1 MHCRP
6 RPLRGERCIR
16 TVVWV
21 GSLRIRGPRS
31 LGWCSERNRFYG
43 NAALPRHGL
52 LGTCCPTR
60 RPLFPVFGF
69 GLCPQ
74 GPEAKYNRLTG
85 ILRVRRPR
93 VGRLAFHVS
102 SIVGLGVVARRV
114 GGRDGFRL
122 QNAGLFSVFPR
133 NTNRNTY
140 SRCVI
145 LPRVSCFA
153 ACIVSWASCD
163 TFKIVHTCSHTYAHC
178 Y

>member
-1 MHCRP
+1 MGTLPFHA
-6 RPLRGERCIR
+6 
-16 TVVWV
+16 T
-21 GSLRIRGPRS
+21 GSLGLAVPPGALCFLCLA
-31 LGWCSERNRFYG
+31 LGC
-43 NAALPRHGL
+43 
-52 LGTCCPTR
+52 
-60 RPLFPVFGF
+60 V
-69 GLCPQ
+69 Q

-93 VGRLAFHVS
+93 AGRLAFHVS

-163 TFKIVHTCSHTYAHC
+163 TFKIVHRHARTRTHTVINSVLALLAHDVERVADGVRSQTAA
-178 Y
+178 